1 MFLSSEGVGKPL
13 RMASK
18 CLVPDSQVSMR
29 KSMLAGR
36 MNHTSSP
43 QKNMEIGIVK
53 LLSGRCH
60 SAGEFAL
67 RTFKRL
73 GTFFCML
80 QKGLS
85 VFFTMFTMNGL
96 GADLRGGLARE
107 TLDSFHKKII
117 QKMTHCF
124 SNLTTM
130 QTIYADHLRRPFQL
144 GEPSCT
150 VSPPGSLAQ
159 ASPTPEGTWPS

>member
-73 GTFFCML
+73 GTFFLHATERIKC
-80 QKGLS
+80 
-85 VFFTMFTMNGL
+85 VFHHVHDEWTWSRSPGRTSQRNPRFFPQENHSENDPL
-96 GADLRGGLARE
+96 L
-107 TLDSFHKKII
+107 FKPH
-117 QKMTHCF
+117 H
-124 SNLTTM
+124 
-130 QTIYADHLRRPFQL
+130 YADHLCRPFTQTI
-144 GEPSCT
+144 S
-150 VSPPGSLAQ
+150 
-159 ASPTPEGTWPS
+159 TW